1 MHPTVYRVATV
12 LCAVVAGVPVGTNW
26 GLVLVFWMLLSG
38 LFGAWV
44 YFGARPPEL
53 GYYGFFYVFELVGS
67 LFYFGA
73 LVCVLASLALIGFV
87 IRRGMATTA
96 QHGFEVHTI
105 AGKDAA

>member
-1 MHPTVYRVATV
+1 MRLRTLTLRITAARR
-12 LCAVVAGVPVGTNW
+12 LGCIALGGVGV
-26 GLVLVFWMLLSG
+26 WMLLSG

-44 YFGARPPEL
+44 YFGPRPPEL

-73 LVCVLASLALIGFV
+73 LVCVLALLALIGFV
-87 IRRGMATTA
+87 LRRGMATTA
-96 QHGFEVHTI
+96 QHGFEVHAI